1 MMSLPAEI
9 ESQKRIELVRVAD
22 EMLEGRMHLPE
33 GVRRICGLRHQI
45 GDADNPVFMPIRA
58 IDSETDHMPLGEMRN
73 GCDAGYLQRVD
84 SDMNA
89 YLDQATE
96 DILSACREIVRA
108 FG

>member
-1 MMSLPAEI
+1 MSLPAEI

-22 EMLEGRMHLPE
+22 EMLKGQMHLIE

-58 IDSETDHMPLGEMRN
+58 IDSETDHMPLGQMRD
-73 GCDAGYLQRVD
+73 GCETGYLQRID
-84 SDMNA
+84 SEMKA
-89 YLDQATE
+89 YLDQAKD
-96 DILSACREIVRA
+96 DILSACREIVRM